1 MVITW
6 RTSTD
11 TTIRFIS
18 EIGTE
23 AHLVVTSWGE
33 GRLDVFAIGTGNT
46 LHHNAF
52 DADVGQGWSGWKN
65 LVGPADPRLIGVCS
79 WAANRLDV
87 FGIGPEDANSD
98 CFHIGWAPGGG
109 WSDIDIRSGMFMSP
123 ISCVSS
129 KVNHLDI
136 FGVSPESTV
145 MHMWYP

>member
-1 MVITW
+1 MEWCHLGRMVITW

-52 DADVGQGWSGWKN
+52 DADVGQGWSDWKN
-65 LVGPADPRLIGVCS
+65 LVGPADPRLVGVCS

-98 CFHIGWAPGGG
+98 CFHIGWAP
-109 WSDIDIRSGMFMSP
+109 
-123 ISCVSS
+123 
-129 KVNHLDI
+129 
-136 FGVSPESTV
+136 
-145 MHMWYP
+145 